1 MKVHHLDDLTL
12 LSLASPAATRHL
24 GASKHLTR
32 CTACQE
38 RQGQI
43 RLLMPDPPFREESVP
58 AWPTINPLGSKPRAR
73 LRWRWAAGVT
83 VGMVAALILWPYAIW
98 ANPPSG
104 VIAGSVLLFG
114 KTQVMEVIQGHGQV
128 AVRYSRHGNWA
139 LIQTRALSKLPQG
152 RLYEA
157 WWITG
162 SQHAKA
168 TVFYATSDG
177 RRSIW
182 IRHATPL
189 ASISAIGITSEPTPG
204 TTKPTGPKEFFLKFP
219 PNP

>member
-12 LSLASPAATRHL
+12 LSFASSVAPGLL
-24 GASKHLTR
+24 GASKHLR
-32 CTACQE
+32 HCTSCQK
-38 RQGQI
+38 RQ
-43 RLLMPDPPFREESVP
+43 RELRSLMPDPLFREESVP
-58 AWPTINPLGSKPRAR
+58 AWPTINPLRPKPRPR
-73 LRWRWAAGVT
+73 LRGRRVAGVT
-83 VGMVAALILWPYAIW
+83 AGMVAALVLWPYALW
-98 ANPPSG
+98 TSPPSG
-104 VIAGSVLLFG
+104 LTAAAILLFG

-152 RLYEA
+152 HLYEA

-177 RRSIW
+177 RSSIW

-189 ASISAIGITSEPTPG
+189 ATINAIGITSEPNPG

-219 PNP
+219 PRP